1 MKITDKTLIKRKS
14 DIVFSKMDNEVVML
28 SIENGEYYGLD
39 EIGTRIWE
47 VIEHEITFLSL
58 IDLLKDEFDVSEEIC
73 KRDTIGFLHELHKKN
88 LLLIQNEI

>member
-1 MKITDKTLIKRKS
+1 MKITDKTLIKRKA

-28 SIENGEYYGLD
+28 SIEKGEYYGLD

-47 VIEHEITFLSL
+47 VIEHEISFLSL
-58 IDLLKDEFDVSEEIC
+58 IDLLKDEFDVAEDIC
-73 KRDTIGFLHELHKKN
+73 KKDTMSFLAELNKKN